1 MEFPKKS
8 NDQLVSNLFKADAA
22 VKRQYRLTMTTTP
35 LFGRRPP
42 RGLNAKQRQLLR
54 RVSRSFDLSIRL
66 LPSVLQA
73 PVAIGYL
80 LARATDTVADTSALP
95 LAERQT
101 LLHLMTQAIAVTSDG
116 EAQRSPLPKLTQA
129 FAAQQTNPH
138 ERALMQALPQCL
150 PLLHTLSAP
159 DQASV
164 RTVLSHITR
173 GQQLDMNRFGTGP
186 HRLASLQTET
196 ELDDYTWLVAGCVG
210 EFWTELCGRLLPGY
224 ALLPQDEMQH
234 IGRQYGMGLQRLN
247 IVRDMGADLA
257 DGRCYW
263 PVETLAKAGLTPK
276 MLAEAARFPKAQDGT
291 GQVCD
296 PSAQQTRTHQALTPL
311 YNQWLDTTQSQLA
324 CGMRYALAVKPWRL
338 RLASALPALIG
349 ARTVAML
356 REAGP
361 AALTQRI
368 KMPRHE
374 VRALLWRIAL
384 GLGSAP
390 VLEREFLQLS
400 GQPQP

>member
-1 MEFPKKS
+1 MEFPKKN

-22 VKRQYRLTMTTTP
+22 VKRQYRLTMTTAP
-35 LFGRRPP
+35 LIGRRPP
-42 RGLNAKQRQLLR
+42 RGLNAEQRQLLR

-101 LLHLMTQAIAVTSDG
+101 LLHLMTQTIAATSDVD
-116 EAQRSPLPKLTQA
+116 AQLSPLPKLTQA

-164 RTVLSHITR
+164 RTVLGHITR
-173 GQQLDMNRFGTGP
+173 GQQLDMTRFGTGP

-210 EFWTELCGRLLPGY
+210 EFWTELCGRHLPGY

-263 PVETLAKAGLTPK
+263 PVETLAKAGLTPEW
-276 MLAEAARFPKAQDGT
+276 LAEAARATNGT
-291 GQVCD
+291 SDAREASSQKINKLT
-296 PSAQQTRTHQALTPL
+296 SITPL

-349 ARTVAML
+349 VRTVALL

-400 GQPQP
+400 GLPQP